1 MAPVKTYS
9 APDLEGPFLKWLLK
23 HLRLQQKEGKGLDL
37 HLHADN
43 LEEKVSLHQVMALP
57 RSELISDLAT
67 PGLPLDLHIPEA
79 EGDSLNLL
87 VKLLYGEATEL
98 PEEALPQLRS
108 VCKALG
114 LGNWLEEV
122 LLTGKETQLAF
133 YDSKMVAR
141 KEEHSEPPR
150 DPLDLFDLTSTRR
163 SSRLQSLQCKL
174 CDSNHYSLTSLQ
186 SHYNK
191 CHFSPTSGRSG
202 KGRKAS
208 KLKSINKCNWSTS
221 SSHEKELF
229 SVQTT
234 TNALLS
240 DIGSGTGKQC
250 KVHLT
255 NLRNRDEVSIEVLRK
270 GEGLGL
276 QLSKLAKG
284 RNAVE
289 LGDLLQGGADLSV
302 EVSSKSKKT
311 AGFTHNAEAQDEHDG
326 HDPNNNSVFPIENLK
341 KKRAERRLRTS
352 TADDVDHT
360 NRAKQGIL
368 LSCDGLSSENVSDG
382 NWSVSRQHQRSFK
395 SKLRANGLGLED
407 WSVEGTAR
415 KINIKRAP
423 SASRSGPRQSRECP
437 VEDHDI
443 QCGKE
448 ELFFPLWNK
457 FLTNKVVPGSGRLRQ
472 HLPFALKTFFSVNA
486 SLIKQQALL
495 PQALQLVSNLVAD
508 GLLSKKEASNLE
520 VMLHSFGEWY

>member
-43 LEEKVSLHQVMALP
+43 LGEKVSLHQVMALP

-122 LLTGKETQLAF
+122 LLTGKETQLEF
-133 YDSKMVAR
+133 YESKMVAR
-141 KEEHSEPPR
+141 KEENSEPPR
-150 DPLDLFDLTSTRR
+150 DPLDLSDLTSTRR
-163 SSRLQSLQCKL
+163 SSRLQPLQCKL

-208 KLKSINKCNWSTS
+208 KLKSDNKCNWSTS

-255 NLRNRDEVSIEVLRK
+255 NLRNRDEVSIEVLGKR
-270 GEGLGL
+270 EGLGL

-302 EVSSKSKKT
+302 EVSSKAKKT
-311 AGFTHNAEAQDEHDG
+311 AGLKHNAEAQDEHDG
-326 HDPNNNSVFPIENLK
+326 CDPNNNSVFNL
-341 KKRAERRLRTS
+341 
-352 TADDVDHT
+352 DDVETDHT
-360 NRAKQGIL
+360 EQGIL
-368 LSCDGLSSENVSDG
+368 LSCDGPSSASVSGRDE
-382 NWSVSRQHQRSFK
+382 SVSRQHQRSFT

-415 KINIKRAP
+415 KINKKRAP
-423 SASRSGPRQSRECP
+423 SASRSGPRQNRECP
-437 VEDHDI
+437 VEDHDN
-443 QCGKE
+443 QCNRE

-457 FLTNKVVPGSGRLRQ
+457 FLTKKVVPGSGRLSQ
-472 HLPFALKTFFSVNA
+472 HLPFALKTFFSLNI

-495 PQALQLVSNLVAD
+495 PQALKLVSNLVAD

-520 VMLHSFGEWY
+520 VMLHSFGEWF

>member
-1 MAPVKTYS
+1 
-9 APDLEGPFLKWLLK
+9 
-23 HLRLQQKEGKGLDL
+23 
-37 HLHADN
+37 
-43 LEEKVSLHQVMALP
+43 MALP
-57 RSELISDLAT
+57 RSQLISDLAT

-122 LLTGKETQLAF
+122 LLTGKETQLEF

-141 KEEHSEPPR
+141 KEENTEPPR
-150 DPLDLFDLTSTRR
+150 DPLDLSDLTSTRR
-163 SSRLQSLQCKL
+163 SSRLQPLQCKL

-208 KLKSINKCNWSTS
+208 KLKSENKCDWSTS

-255 NLRNRDEVSIEVLRK
+255 NLRNRDDASIEVLRK

-276 QLSKLAKG
+276 QFSKLAKG

-302 EVSSKSKKT
+302 EVSSKVKKT
-311 AGFTHNAEAQDEHDG
+311 AGLTHNVEAQDEHDG
-326 HDPNNNSVFPIENLK
+326 RDPNNNS
-341 KKRAERRLRTS
+341 
-352 TADDVDHT
+352 T
-360 NRAKQGIL
+360 NNNQ
-368 LSCDGLSSENVSDG
+368 C
-382 NWSVSRQHQRSFK
+382 
-395 SKLRANGLGLED
+395 NG
-407 WSVEGTAR
+407 
-415 KINIKRAP
+415 
-423 SASRSGPRQSRECP
+423 
-437 VEDHDI
+437 
-443 QCGKE
+443 E

-457 FLTNKVVPGSGRLRQ
+457 FFTNKVVLGSGRLGQ
-472 HLPFALKTFFSVNA
+472 HLPFALKTFFSVNV
-486 SLIKQQALL
+486 SLIKQHALL

>member
-43 LEEKVSLHQVMALP
+43 LGEKVSLHQVMALP

-122 LLTGKETQLAF
+122 LLTGKETQLEF
-133 YDSKMVAR
+133 YESKMVAR
-141 KEEHSEPPR
+141 KEENSEPPR
-150 DPLDLFDLTSTRR
+150 DPLDLSDLTSTRR
-163 SSRLQSLQCKL
+163 SSRLQPLQCKL

-208 KLKSINKCNWSTS
+208 KLKSDNKCNWSTS

-255 NLRNRDEVSIEVLRK
+255 NLRNRDEVSIEVLGKR
-270 GEGLGL
+270 EGLGL

-302 EVSSKSKKT
+302 EVSSKAKQT

-326 HDPNNNSVFPIENLK
+326 RDPNNNSVFPIEYLEK
-341 KKRAERRLRTS
+341 KMAERRPRTL
-352 TADDVDHT
+352 TVYNVDHT
-360 NRAKQGIL
+360 NHTEQEIL
-368 LSCDGLSSENVSDG
+368 QSCDCPSSERVSRRDE
-382 NWSVSRQHQRSFK
+382 SVSRQQHQRSFT

-407 WSVEGTAR
+407 WSVDGTAR

-437 VEDHDI
+437 VEDHDK
-443 QCGKE
+443 QCSRE
-448 ELFFPLWNK
+448 ELFFPLWNN
-457 FLTNKVVPGSGRLRQ
+457 FPTNKVVSGSGRPRH

-520 VMLHSFGEWY
+520 VMLHSFGEW

>member
-1 MAPVKTYS
+1 
-9 APDLEGPFLKWLLK
+9 
-23 HLRLQQKEGKGLDL
+23 
-37 HLHADN
+37 
-43 LEEKVSLHQVMALP
+43 MALP

-67 PGLPLDLHIPEA
+67 SGLPLDLHIPEA

-122 LLTGKETQLAF
+122 LLTGKETQLEF
-133 YDSKMVAR
+133 YEFKMVAH
-141 KEEHSEPPR
+141 KEEENSEPSR
-150 DPLDLFDLTSTRR
+150 DPLDLSDLTSTRR
-163 SSRLQSLQCKL
+163 SSRLQPLQCKL

-208 KLKSINKCNWSTS
+208 KLKSDSMCNWSNSTS
-221 SSHEKELF
+221 SSHGKELF
-229 SVQTT
+229 SVQST

-240 DIGSGTGKQC
+240 DIGSRTGKQC

-289 LGDLLQGGADLSV
+289 LGDLLQGGADMSV
-302 EVSSKSKKT
+302 EVSSKARKT
-311 AGFTHNAEAQDEHDG
+311 AGFTHNAEAQDEHNG
-326 HDPNNNSVFPIENLK
+326 RDPNNNSVFPIENLK

-360 NRAKQGIL
+360 NRTKQGIL
-368 LSCDGLSSENVSDG
+368 LSCDGPSSENVSDG
-382 NWSVSRQHQRSFK
+382 NGSVSRQHQRSFK
-395 SKLRANGLGLED
+395 SKLRANGLGLDE
-407 WSVEGTAR
+407 WSVDGTAR
-415 KINIKRAP
+415 KINIKRVP
-423 SASRSGPRQSRECP
+423 SASRSGSRQSREYP
-437 VEDHDI
+437 VEDHDK
-443 QCGKE
+443 QCSRG

-457 FLTNKVVPGSGRLRQ
+457 FLTNKVVSGSGRLRH

-486 SLIKQQALL
+486 SLIKQQAHL

>member
-1 MAPVKTYS
+1 M
-9 APDLEGPFLKWLLK
+9 G
-23 HLRLQQKEGKGLDL
+23 
-37 HLHADN
+37 
-43 LEEKVSLHQVMALP
+43 EEKVSLHQVMALS

-87 VKLLYGEATEL
+87 VKLLYGEATKL
-98 PEEALPQLRS
+98 PEEALHQLRS

-122 LLTGKETQLAF
+122 LLTGKETQLEF
-133 YDSKMVAR
+133 DHSKMVAH
-141 KEEHSEPPR
+141 KEEENSEPPR
-150 DPLDLFDLTSTRR
+150 DPLDLSDLTSTRR
-163 SSRLQSLQCKL
+163 SSRLQPLQCKL

-208 KLKSINKCNWSTS
+208 KLKSDSMCNWSNSTS
-221 SSHEKELF
+221 SSHEKKLF

-326 HDPNNNSVFPIENLK
+326 HDPNNNS
-341 KKRAERRLRTS
+341 
-352 TADDVDHT
+352 T
-360 NRAKQGIL
+360 NDNQ
-368 LSCDGLSSENVSDG
+368 CD
-382 NWSVSRQHQRSFK
+382 
-395 SKLRANGLGLED
+395 
-407 WSVEGTAR
+407 
-415 KINIKRAP
+415 
-423 SASRSGPRQSRECP
+423 
-437 VEDHDI
+437 
-443 QCGKE
+443 KE